1 MVEPKPQ
8 RRLRRGP
15 VARATIAELGEL
27 GVSPNISAA
36 AAAAVRLATELD
48 SAADSRE
55 AAAAGR
61 ELRQAMAVVRGVAK
75 PKGLGDKAD
84 ELAGRRDQRL
94 RDLRGDAGLDDELG

>member
-1 MVEPKPQ
+1 MSVPEPKPA

-15 VARATIAELGEL
+15 VARATVAELADL
-27 GVSPNISAA
+27 GVSPNGSAA

-61 ELRQAMAVVRGVAK
+61 ELRQSMAVVRGLAH
-75 PKGLGDKAD
+75 PKALGDRVD
-84 ELAGRRDQRL
+84 ELTARRDQRL
-94 RDLRGDAGLDDELG
+94 KGEENLG